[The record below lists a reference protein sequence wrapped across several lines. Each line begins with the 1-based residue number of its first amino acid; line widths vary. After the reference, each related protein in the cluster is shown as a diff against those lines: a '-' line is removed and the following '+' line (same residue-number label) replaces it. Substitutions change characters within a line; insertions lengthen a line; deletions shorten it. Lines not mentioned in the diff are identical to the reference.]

1 MGLNKDQW
9 ESFYDLLKFLG
20 NKKIF
25 QDSYNMSEAWPY
37 LFEEF
42 YLYFCKIKKIILE
55 LQNR

>member
-37 LFEEF
+37 LFDEF
-42 YLYFCKIKKIILE
+42 YLYFCKIKK
-55 LQNR
+55 